1 GGGNGR
7 QAARCGEEIEAGSI
21 RTAFGTPVTDGFLQ
35 VREGDTITAT
45 YQDVSPAHTATATAQ
60 ILASGPTIHDVAVV
74 DTSAMSATI
83 VWATTEPATTEV
95 RYGPNA
101 ASLTRNANTSD
112 LVTSHAITL
121 TNLAPD

>member
-1 GGGNGR
+1 M
-7 QAARCGEEIEAGSI
+7 
-21 RTAFGTPVTDGFLQ
+21 
-35 VREGDTITAT
+35 
-45 YQDVSPAHTATATAQ
+45 
-60 ILASGPTIHDVAVV
+60 AVV

-121 TNLAPD
+121 TNLAPDTAHAFEVTSRGRLANPTTDTNGGGLYHLQTAPLGDGPPLIGGNSLPPE

>member
-1 GGGNGR
+1 M
-7 QAARCGEEIEAGSI
+7 
-21 RTAFGTPVTDGFLQ
+21 
-35 VREGDTITAT
+35 
-45 YQDVSPAHTATATAQ
+45 
-60 ILASGPTIHDVAVV
+60 AVV

-101 ASLTRNANTSD
+101 ASLSRNANTSD

-121 TNLAPD
+121 TNLAPDTAYAFEVTSRGRLANATTETNGGGWYHVQTAPLGSGRLVTGRTCCPA

>member
-1 GGGNGR
+1 
-7 QAARCGEEIEAGSI
+7 
-21 RTAFGTPVTDGFLQ
+21 AFGTPVTDGFLQ

-83 VWATTEPATTEV
+83 VWATTEPATTEA
-95 RYGPNA
+95 RYGPNV
-101 ASLTRNANTSD
+101 ASPTRNENTSH
-112 LVTSHAITL
+112 LVSSQATTPS
-121 TNLAPD
+121 NFAPRA